1 MEDLKQILLQC
12 EVYVQ
17 EENWDRLMQA
27 LQGISE
33 EHLMSL
39 GLENAKD
46 CLSILNHLISLAET
60 KRLNIA
66 ENLVNLKKFRE
77 GYNP

>member
-1 MEDLKQILLQC
+1 MEDLKQLLLQC
-12 EVYVQ
+12 EVYMQ
-17 EENWDRLMQA
+17 EENWDRLIEM

-33 EHLMSL
+33 GHFTSL
-39 GLENAKD
+39 SLEEARE
-46 CLSILNHLISLAET
+46 CLLILNHLITVAEA
-60 KRLNIA
+60 KKLSIA